1 MLCSQSLS
9 GETSNLSQAK
19 QPQSFVKHT
28 LSPGLIMAGYQGW
41 FNTPDDGAGRGW
53 YHYSKE
59 GKFEPGYAKVDMW
72 PEMDEYEKAYQTAFR
87 FADGSPAT
95 TFSSFDE
102 STVRLHFRWMQS
114 YGIDGVYLQ
123 RFVAEIKTESGRKH
137 FTKVMTSAAKAALDY
152 DRTLAV
158 MYDMSG
164 MRSEDTNVIVADW
177 KALMAQFGFTQHNR
191 YGNYLQHGNRPVVA
205 IWGVGFNDNRRYNLD
220 DIEKLIRFFQSAEGG
235 NCSVMLGVPTY
246 WRQQGNDCI
255 KDPRFP
261 EVVKMANIVHPWFVG
276 RFNEAGYDAFRPLIG
291 EDLKWCNAHNLAY
304 IPVVF
309 PGFSWNNMYPD
320 SKNSFV

>member
-1 MLCSQSLS
+1 MRSAQVLLREAGRIRTFTYLHVKTIIVMRSRLCSRLHFAAHLAIALLLLCSQSLS

-72 PEMDEYEKAYQTAFR
+72 PEMDEYEKAYPTAFR

-114 YGIDGVYLQ
+114 YGIDGV
-123 RFVAEIKTESGRKH
+123 
-137 FTKVMTSAAKAALDY
+137 
-152 DRTLAV
+152 
-158 MYDMSG
+158 
-164 MRSEDTNVIVADW
+164 
-177 KALMAQFGFTQHNR
+177 
-191 YGNYLQHGNRPVVA
+191 YLQHGNRPVVA

-255 KDPRFP
+255 KDPVSRQQKQFRCP
-261 EVVKMANIVHPWFVG
+261 QPGKLLLEAVSGGG
-276 RFNEAGYDAFRPLIG
+276 RGGCGNGLRG
-291 EDLKWCNAHNLAY
+291 H
-304 IPVVF
+304 VR
-309 PGFSWNNMYPD
+309 
-320 SKNSFV
+320 